1 MRARVKLLLVVIAI
15 TAAVA
20 GCGDNDEDASSA
32 AAGDAASSLTKA
44 QYIAKANAICTRR
57 QRKLLKDLGAYSLA
71 YRKRHP
77 DKRASAHA
85 FPGGLRTVGIPGMQA
100 QLNELRELG
109 WPSDDQGE
117 AEAFLEALEEAIF
130 SVRERPRTSGDQFL
144 RDFEKS
150 RDLARDYGIGA
161 CAFG

>member
-1 MRARVKLLLVVIAI
+1 MAI

-20 GCGDNDEDASSA
+20 GCGDSDEDASSA
-32 AAGDAASSLTKA
+32 GDAGTASSLTKA
-44 QYIAKANAICTRR
+44 EYITKANAICTRR
-57 QRKLLKDLGAYSLA
+57 QRKILKDLSAYSLA

-77 DKRASAHA
+77 NKRASAHA
-85 FPGGLRTVGIPGMQA
+85 FPGGLRTVGIAGMQA
-100 QLNELRELG
+100 QLNELRALG
-109 WPSDDQGE
+109 RPSDDQGE
-117 AEAFLEALEEAIF
+117 AEAYLEALEGAIF

-144 RDFEKS
+144 RDFRKS